1 MSKIVF
7 QFIEL
12 VKNRSEENRL
22 SLNNLY
28 ENRLLGNCISILRQ
42 EIDTFIRIIY
52 LGRLNSIEE
61 RERLINL
68 TFNDEKWNKLTLNNK
83 SRNITDKDMVNIAS
97 EVKGYVQY
105 LYKFGCGFIH
115 LSNYHNYKIK
125 NPFDR
130 LSLSEQIDIK
140 FYLHQYH
147 GFSIQNDLT
156 IEGIEDLIPNIFEKV
171 SQNMLYY
178 NDQLLNNECIDF

>member
-1 MSKIVF
+1 MSKIIS
-7 QFIEL
+7 QFIKL

-28 ENRLLGNCISILRQ
+28 ESHLLGNCISILRQ

-52 LGRLNSIEE
+52 LGRLSSVQE
-61 RERLINL
+61 RERLITL
-68 TFNDEKWNKLTLNNK
+68 TFNDEKWNTLTINNK
-83 SRNITDKDMVNIAS
+83 IKNVTDKDMVDIAS

-115 LSNYHNYKIK
+115 LSNYHNYKIE

-130 LSLSEQIDIK
+130 LNLSEQIDIK

-147 GFSIQNDLT
+147 GFPIENGCDLYMM
-156 IEGIEDLIPNIFEKV
+156 LIPHF
-171 SQNMLYY
+171 
-178 NDQLLNNECIDF
+178 

>member
-1 MSKIVF
+1 MSEIVF

-12 VKNRSEENRL
+12 VKSRSEENRL

-52 LGRLNSIEE
+52 LGRLSSVHE
-61 RERLINL
+61 RERLIAL
-68 TFNDEKWNKLTLNNK
+68 TFNDKKWNMQTVSNK
-83 SRNITDKDMVNIAS
+83 TKNITDKDMVDIAS

-115 LSNYHNYKIK
+115 LSNYHNYKIE

-130 LSLSEQIDIK
+130 LKLSEQIDIK

-147 GFSIQNDLT
+147 GFPMESDLT
-156 IEGIEDLIPNIFEKV
+156 IETIEHLIPAIFNKI

-178 NDQLLNNECIDF
+178 NTITNNY

>member
-1 MSKIVF
+1 MSEKVS

-28 ENRLLGNCISILRQ
+28 EDRLLGNCISILRQ

-52 LGRLNSIEE
+52 LGRLSSVYE

-68 TFNDEKWNKLTLNNK
+68 TLNDEKWNVLTVNNK
-83 SRNITDKDMVNIAS
+83 MKNITDKDMVDIAS

-115 LSNYHNYKIK
+115 LSNYHNYKIE

-140 FYLHQYH
+140 FYLHHYH
-147 GFSIQNDLT
+147 GFPIDSDLT
-156 IEGIEDLIPNIFEKV
+156 IEAIESLIPEIFNKIY
-171 SQNMLYY
+171 QNMLYY
-178 NDQLLNNECIDF
+178 NEQLLNNGQIDF